1 MFMNPDK
8 YTKLTDQ
15 YYFEQR
21 EKSVLFLPASLS
33 FRVKRGTYSIHNA
46 VLLSRSAGAQGFFM
60 ISYYKDAALTELT
73 ATSIL

>member
-21 EKSVLFLPASLS
+21 EKSDLIYQQPCHSGQSEEPTLRKP
-33 FRVKRGTYSIHNA
+33 
-46 VLLSRSAGAQGFFM
+46 
-60 ISYYKDAALTELT
+60 
-73 ATSIL
+73 